1 MELTRQLRTLLTSH
15 SLTVTVFHSAAP
27 PRGPMLGACSLQLL
41 NVPTKTVKQHPYSI
55 PSWGGSLAQESETT
69 GAPHTSSSS
78 PQLPLLPLLCSLLS
92 LSQQPKVRF
101 WSGQTFTNPIY
112 WHCSLTISSVRK
124 SYLVSRF
131 LTDFIT
137 TVVTDHLQ
145 AMPKAWCKVWTN
157 TDLKWFTSS
166 PPSIYF

>member
-41 NVPTKTVKQHPYSI
+41 NVPTKTVKQHPYCV

-92 LSQQPKVRF
+92 LSQQPKVRY
-101 WSGQTFTNPIY
+101 WSGQTFINFYYI
-112 WHCSLTISSVRK
+112 LTP
-124 SYLVSRF
+124 
-131 LTDFIT
+131 LTDHFLCTEILPCLS
-137 TVVTDHLQ
+137 VSHRL
-145 AMPKAWCKVWTN
+145 
-157 TDLKWFTSS
+157 LS
-166 PPSIYF
+166 PL